1 MKQTTRLKFTSLTIA
16 LAGAATL
23 ASAQINLYRETT
35 PGNARPILVSVS
47 GLSSEARRLLEFDL
61 YVQGFAFTNEGAAQY
76 LISGSG
82 GPNLQARAIDR
93 INRKTLVARAYSGA
107 SLHREVHAFTDD
119 FVEALGRKGIAQ
131 TKIAFRHDTG
141 PGASEVYVSDFDGYD
156 PQAVTHDHVLVDG
169 PAWVPGHLA
178 LYYTSYRRVNP
189 DIFYQDLSTGQR
201 RVVAAYSGLNASP
214 AVSPD
219 GTRVAMIL
227 SKAGNPDV
235 YVCDRDGSHL
245 KQLTFTHQDQS
256 SPCWSPDGKWV
267 CFAGKVRGRRMLCKV
282 PAAGGRVQRIVTAG
296 ASAPSE
302 PAWSPDGKWIAFT
315 AQWRDFAI
323 CVVPA
328 TGGEVFVLV
337 NGEDPSWAPNS
348 RTLVFSRHR
357 GGRHV
362 LSLLDVPTKQVK
374 DVTQISG
381 SNSQPSWAK

>member
-1 MKQTTRLKFTSLTIA
+1 MKPINRLKFMPVTAI

-23 ASAQINLYRETT
+23 ASAQINLYRQTT
-35 PGNARPILVSVS
+35 PGNTPPILVSVT
-47 GLSSEARRLLEFDL
+47 GLSAQARRILEFDL

-76 LISGSG
+76 LISGGSG
-82 GPNLQARAIDR
+82 ANLQARAIDR
-93 INRKTLVARAYSGA
+93 INRRTLVAKAYSGA
-107 SLHREVHAFTDD
+107 GLPREVHAFADD

-141 PGASEVYVSDFDGYD
+141 PGASEVYVADFDGYEV
-156 PQAVTHDHVLVDG
+156 QGVTRDHALVDG
-169 PAWVPGHLA
+169 PAWVPGRLA
-178 LYYTSYRRVNP
+178 LYYTSYRLFNP
-189 DIFYQDLSTGQR
+189 DIFYQDLVTGQR

-219 GTRVAMIL
+219 GRRVAMIL

-235 YVCDRDGSHL
+235 YVCDRDGSGL

-256 SPCWSPDGKWV
+256 SPCWSPDGKWI

-282 PAAGGRVQRIVTAG
+282 PASGGPVRRIVTAG
-296 ASAPSE
+296 ASSPSE
-302 PAWSPDGKWIAFT
+302 PDWSPDGKWIAFT

-348 RTLVFSRHR
+348 RTLVFTRRR
-357 GGRHV
+357 GGRPI

-374 DVTQISG
+374 DVTLISG